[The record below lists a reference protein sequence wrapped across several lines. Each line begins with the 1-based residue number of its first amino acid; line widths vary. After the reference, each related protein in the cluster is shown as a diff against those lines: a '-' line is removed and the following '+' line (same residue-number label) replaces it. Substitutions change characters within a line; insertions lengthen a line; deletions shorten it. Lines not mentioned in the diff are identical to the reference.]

1 MKKLS
6 YVVSALFGVVI
17 AASFF
22 VSCSEDSGDN
32 VSVPR
37 FSGIEFS
44 RETLYAGETVNAT
57 AVQYKK
63 GKRLDRT
70 TYIWSC
76 SSSEAEVS
84 GGKSGVFYESDKSD
98 PSCQV
103 KLPETPG
110 RYTLTL
116 NASYNVSGKIGNST
130 KTEDLQGHTTVT
142 YTTAPTICNVLIK
155 KEFDVKAK

>member
-63 GKRLDRT
+63 GKRLIAQLIFGVARVLKLK
-70 TYIWSC
+70 SV
-76 SSSEAEVS
+76 AVNPVS
-84 GGKSGVFYESDKSD
+84 FMI
-98 PSCQV
+98 
-103 KLPETPG
+103 
-110 RYTLTL
+110 
-116 NASYNVSGKIGNST
+116 AT
-130 KTEDLQGHTTVT
+130 KAILR
-142 YTTAPTICNVLIK
+142 
-155 KEFDVKAK
+155 AK